1 MQRSR
6 RTGIAAVSVA
16 IALVLGGCTAQH
28 VDPTSGR
35 PDSPVSGEAA
45 AVPEAPG
52 LGARTVQAAF
62 EDRDLVRHL
71 DALQA
76 VADDNDGNR
85 AAGTPGY
92 AASARYVEKILR
104 DAGYTT
110 ERQEFSYRHHRRDI
124 RVDTFSILAD
134 TEGDPEHTIVV
145 GGHLDSVRRGPGI
158 NDNGSG
164 VAAMLETALWLA
176 ESGIT
181 PKNRIR
187 FAFWGG
193 EEDGFYGS
201 QTYVDELSDAE
212 LEGTALN
219 LNVDMVGSPNG
230 MRGVHDGDGSDFGRG
245 GPDGSRDIEDV
256 FFRYFGENSLAAET
270 TPFDGGSDYAPFLD
284 AGIPA
289 GGLFTGDAQSKSSE
303 QARAYGGTVGRDLD
317 PCYHSRCDTSE
328 NISEDLLVD
337 MSGALAYVTATFG
350 MTELQ

>member
-1 MQRSR
+1 MK
-6 RTGIAAVSVA
+6 RTGIAAAAVA

-28 VDPTSGR
+28 VDPRSGQ
-35 PDSPVSGEAA
+35 PHSPVSGEVA

-52 LGARTVQAAF
+52 LGATTVQTAF
-62 EDRDLVRHL
+62 EGRDMVRHL
-71 DALQA
+71 DALQS
-76 VADDNDGNR
+76 VADANDGNR
-85 AAGTPGY
+85 AAGTSGY
-92 AASARYVEKILR
+92 EASARYVEKVLR
-104 DAGYTT
+104 AAGYTT
-110 ERQEFSYRHHRRDI
+110 VRQEFRYRHHRRDT
-124 RVDTFSILAD
+124 RVNTFSILAD
-134 TEGDPEHTIVV
+134 TEGDPAHTIVV

-181 PKNRIR
+181 PTNRVR

-201 QTYVDELSDAE
+201 ENYIDELSDAE
-212 LEGTALN
+212 LAGTALN

-230 MRGVHDGDGSDFGRG
+230 VRAVHDGDGSDFGHG

-256 FFRYFGENSLAAET
+256 FFRYFEENSLAAET

-289 GGLFTGDAQSKSSE
+289 GGLFTGDAQSKSTE
-303 QARAYGGTVGRDLD
+303 QARSYGGAVGRDLD

-328 NISEDLLVD
+328 NISEDLLTD
-337 MSGALAYVTATFG
+337 MSGALAYVTAAFAMAT
-350 MTELQ
+350 LD